1 CMLKL
6 HYIPFPFYLM
16 YKGQTNAGY
25 PHTRPTAQ
33 GSLMVGCCQQPSR
46 QLVGRGA
53 HPHPVPQH
61 AHHSQS
67 ESPRFPANLLHGSFP
82 ADSDGDVGRSSEPVS
97 DSLYGGQN
105 TSPVSGCPGG
115 IGAVDPFQVNGKEHL
130 GFSLGHSDSL
140 LTQPSRDGPVS
151 PPDPHRPARTF
162 EWMKVKRIRAVKRGD
177 WSRKSGVSDSTT
189 VRINFNTK
197 QLTEL
202 EKEFH
207 FSRYLSRAR
216 RVEIASALS
225 LHESQVKIW
234 FQNRRMKEKRREI
247 LLDNLHSPSSFAP
260 SPPSPSHSPP
270 PSLSTLSPPPHLSSP
285 LHPLPPLSLTPLP
298 SLFLPSPLPE

>member
-1 CMLKL
+1 MSR
-6 HYIPFPFYLM
+6 YSDLM

-67 ESPRFPANLLHGSFP
+67 ESPRFPANLLHGPYMADPPTLSPQAPKSGWKGSFP

-162 EWMKVKRIRAVKRGD
+162 EWMKVKRIRAD

-234 FQNRRMKEKRREI
+234 FQNRRMKEKRRERESPGVK
-247 LLDNLHSPSSFAP
+247 DPFSPSTSRIP
-260 SPPSPSHSPP
+260 SPAP
-270 PSLSTLSPPPHLSSP
+270 
-285 LHPLPPLSLTPLP
+285 TPLGREDQVGTVLV
-298 SLFLPSPLPE
+298 S